1 MSFDVEKYDL
11 PQALLHWV
19 VVLLLSAAVALFVGL
34 VISFLVMGARGPAVV
49 LQTVKR
55 GFVDLTRMSGRRI
68 WALAILAFKES
79 FARRVLYVLGVFA
92 VLFMAA
98 NLFLRTPAADVPAKP
113 YVSFVLMAVKWLLIP
128 VALLLACW
136 GLPADIKDRSLHTV
150 VTKPVRRSEVVV
162 GRMLG
167 YSLVTTLVM
176 FIVAPLGW
184 IWIQRVVPERSQAQ
198 LTSRVP
204 IFSDEF
210 HFIDRNGVQQE
221 QGLNVGDIWTY
232 RSYIEGQTQ
241 SRAVWTF
248 SGLNPGSFGDD
259 GLDLEYQFEAFRSHK
274 GNVEEGEGVRFRLM
288 LVNDEKD
295 LRVPFPQR
303 GAGQEIR
310 EFAGETVRGSGEGD
324 VESDRQAVLSIPRE
338 LAADIGGGELGEKV
352 DLYDDLINDGTL
364 TVEVSC
370 EDSGQYLGAAQ
381 ADLFVRL
388 PDRPFASGYFKAML
402 GIWLMSLL
410 VIMIGT
416 TASCFLKGPVATLV
430 TFGFVILGSPLR
442 SYMEEQLTELNEK
455 GEVMGGGMLESAY
468 RLFTQMNVQSELP
481 DNATTQI
488 IEWLDE
494 RIFNALAIVEN
505 IVPNFKHFD
514 MAPYVANGFDVP
526 FTGAGAAVLPSI
538 LTVLGYFVP
547 LVVLGYFSLQLRE
560 LEAK

>member
-1 MSFDVEKYDL
+1 MSFDVKQFDL

-19 VVLLLSAAVALFVGL
+19 VVLLVSAAVALFVGL
-34 VISFLVMGARGPAVV
+34 VISFLVMGTRGPAVV
-49 LQTVKR
+49 LMTIRRGITDLVKQ
-55 GFVDLTRMSGRRI
+55 SPRRI

-98 NLFLRTPAADVPAKP
+98 NLFLRTPDADVPAKP

-167 YSLVTTLVM
+167 YGLVATLVLA
-176 FIVAPLGW
+176 IVAPLGW
-184 IWIQRVVPERSQAQ
+184 LWIKRVVPPRSQAQ

-210 HFIDRNGVQQE
+210 HFLDRNGVEQK
-221 QGLNVGDIWTY
+221 QGLNVGDIWDY

-241 SRAVWTF
+241 SRAVWEF
-248 SGLNPGSFGDD
+248 SGLRPGSLGDD
-259 GLDLEYQFEAFRSHK
+259 GLDLEYRFEAFRSHK
-274 GNVEEGEGVRFRLM
+274 GNVDEGEGVRFRLM
-288 LVNDEKD
+288 LVNEEKG

-310 EFAGETVRGSGEGD
+310 EFAGETVRGGGEAD
-324 VESDRQAVLSIPRE
+324 IAADRQAVLTIPRE
-338 LAADIGGGELGEKV
+338 LAADIGGGELGDKV
-352 DLYDDLINDGTL
+352 DLYDDLINDGQL

-416 TASCFLKGPVATLV
+416 TASCFLKGPVATLM
-430 TFGFVILGSPLR
+430 TFGLVILGSPMR
-442 SYMEEQLTELNEK
+442 SYMEEQLSELNKEGK
-455 GEVMGGGMLESAY
+455 VLGGGMLESAY
-468 RLFTQMNVQSELP
+468 RLFTQMNVQSALP

-488 IEWLDE
+488 IQWLDS

-505 IVPNFKHFD
+505 VVPNFKHFD

-526 FTGAGAAVLPSI
+526 FNGAGAAVLPSL
-538 LTVLGYFVP
+538 LTVLAYFIP